1 MKMHMTEHN
10 TVHQVYNNN
19 KKIRLQHTN
28 RTSNTTIPYQL
39 QHPEGTMHQPR
50 PHPSQSHRRTL
61 CAHHKQQHQSTG
73 IEQTKN
79 ENKMVTTKKEKI
91 STMHKQYTL
100 YNREVHK
107 KYNKNGKQQM
117 QV

>member
-10 TVHQVYNNN
+10 TAHQVYNNN
-19 KKIRLQHTN
+19 KKFRLQHTN

-39 QHPEGTMHQPR
+39 QYLEGTMHQPS
-50 PHPSQSHRRTL
+50 PHPSQSHCRNL
-61 CAHHKQQHQSTG
+61 CAHHKQQLQSTG
-73 IEQTKN
+73 IEPTKN

-91 STMHKQYTL
+91 STMHKQCTL